1 VPPPSVSGGW
11 ALAGGPGGQ
20 IGPQLTR
27 IIADTHRHQR
37 WLGQP
42 LNGQMGAAS
51 QLLNPPHT
59 FTQQRPSGSGYPTK
73 ELALSDGGV
82 VLGYGSALVTRS

>member
-1 VPPPSVSGGW
+1 
-11 ALAGGPGGQ
+11 
-20 IGPQLTR
+20 
-27 IIADTHRHQR
+27 
-37 WLGQP
+37 
-42 LNGQMGAAS
+42 MGAAS